1 MTAWSAY
8 LRALRLPLAVLALSL
23 FVGVFILKQS
33 GEAREEAEAHDRELR
48 SALASTRARIEDMQR
63 QDQMQARY
71 KDEYGQLAASGLIGE
86 ARRERWLDALDV
98 MQREL
103 RVGPMDYS
111 LSPAESSHMNGDT
124 FQVSEMTLRFR
135 VLHEERLL
143 SFLEALTASDAG
155 LAALRRCVLM
165 RDSDTG
171 LRAECGVEWYNL
183 PVEREADRS

>member
-1 MTAWSAY
+1 MTTWSAY
-8 LRALRLPLAVLALSL
+8 FRALRLPIAVLALSL

-33 GEAREEAEAHDRELR
+33 GKAREEAEAYDRELR
-48 SALASTRARIEDMQR
+48 SALASTRMRIGNMQR
-63 QDQMQARY
+63 QDQLQARY
-71 KDEYGQLAASGLIGE
+71 KDEYRQLVASGLIGE

-111 LSPAESSHMNGDT
+111 LSPAESSHMNGNT
-124 FQVSEMTLRFR
+124 FQVTEMTLRFK

-143 SFLEALTASDAG
+143 SFLDALNASDAG
-155 LAALRRCVLM
+155 LAAVRHCMLM

-171 LRAECGVEWYNL
+171 LQAECGVEWYNL
-183 PVEREADRS
+183 PIEWEANRS